1 MAGVEAEIKDIS
13 KKLDIIL
20 DMIDG
25 VNKWCLT
32 VDTTVDELSRVV
44 GKLTSHV
51 EALEQS
57 NAQLHPPKV
66 PMREEEGWASGHRI
80 KTSYQGSADRAL
92 VPNHSLVKGIG
103 IGLAISIIMVVVA
116 ALVETRRL
124 KIARDYGLLDEPEA
138 VIPVGILWVAPQY
151 ILVGLSDS
159 FAVVG
164 LQEFFYGQ
172 VPDSLRSMC
181 LEHSR
186 RSWFSNNL
194 NRAHLDYFY
203 WSLALL
209 SAFAL
214 AAYVYCAQV
223 CA

>member
-1 MAGVEAEIKDIS
+1 
-13 KKLDIIL
+13 
-20 DMIDG
+20 
-25 VNKWCLT
+25 
-32 VDTTVDELSRVV
+32 
-44 GKLTSHV
+44 
-51 EALEQS
+51 
-57 NAQLHPPKV
+57 
-66 PMREEEGWASGHRI
+66 
-80 KTSYQGSADRAL
+80 
-92 VPNHSLVKGIG
+92 
-103 IGLAISIIMVVVA
+103 MVVVA

-186 RSWFSNNL
+186 SRELHQQFSCICL
-194 NRAHLDYFY
+194 RQGDKV
-203 WSLALL
+203 ALHQEAGSPTILTEPISITSTGL
-209 SAFAL
+209 SHCSVLLPWLLMFTVHKSVHKKGTIL
-214 AAYVYCAQV
+214 VL
-223 CA
+223 